1 MWRRRWP
8 WIAAVA
14 AGLLLGTPPAVAA
27 DGEASG
33 WLELDAGPAGQVH
46 RLAPGGSADW
56 AVDVHVRGEPATS
69 LEVGLQSEP
78 AATEVLRDFLSVELK
93 ACSQPWEG
101 SSCAE
106 GQRVLLGRTSLDAA
120 AGLQVDLMEPGSAE
134 STKAH
139 VLLTAT
145 LAEDVPREVQG
156 SRTQIV
162 VGVHGAGDDTGG
174 AGAGGGNGSGGAG
187 SGGNAG
193 SGGFPGN
200 PAGPSSGILADTGFR
215 LGAFALLG
223 AVAVSAGFGL
233 ARLRGAA
240 G

>member
-1 MWRRRWP
+1 MWRRSGLWT
-8 WIAAVA
+8 AAVA
-14 AGLLLGTPPAVAA
+14 AVLLLGAAPAVAA

-46 RLAPGGSADW
+46 RLTPGGSADW

-69 LEVGLQSEP
+69 LDVGLQSEP
-78 AATEVLRDFLSVELK
+78 ASTEVLRDFLSVELK

-106 GQRVLLGRTSLDAA
+106 GQRVLLGRTSLDT
-120 AGLQVDLMEPGSAE
+120 AGGVQVDLMEPGSAE
-134 STKAH
+134 STNAY

-162 VGVHGAGDDTGG
+162 VGVHGSGDDTGG
-174 AGAGGGNGSGGAG
+174 P
-187 SGGNAG
+187 
-193 SGGFPGN
+193 GFPGN

-215 LGAFALLG
+215 LGGFALLG
-223 AVAVSAGFGL
+223 FGAVAAGFGL